1 MLAVWNYAPPEQRGT
16 SQTVTLR
23 FKGMK
28 PRQSLIFV
36 VDPDHGD
43 VHSAYRKMG
52 SPRYPTQTQ
61 IEELKKAAE
70 LPAPEAREVKNGG
83 LTLTLA
89 SYGLALIELK

>member
-1 MLAVWNYAPPEQRGT
+1 
-16 SQTVTLR
+16 
-23 FKGMK
+23 MK

-43 VHSAYRKMG
+43 VHSAYQKMG

-70 LPAPEAREVKNGG
+70 LPAPEAREVKNGE